1 MKKGLQYLGEVV
13 EEIKR
18 CGMTAGEKVAKKK
31 VEKKKVEKKKA
42 AKKGKKSAKK
52 LEVIESEEESE
63 SSPEM
68 EEEETV
74 KGEEEKTA
82 KEEQEKTAKEEE
94 KTLTNENTT
103 KENEK
108 AKEDSSASIL
118 IPEENEVEEVATSI
132 SEGPEELPTEVKAAS
147 PKESQST
154 DKPAVHKEDSPKK
167 DTDTRLSNAA
177 EKDAESDS
185 YFDEPEY

>member
-52 LEVIESEEESE
+52 LEEIESEEESE

-68 EEEETV
+68 EEEETM

-82 KEEQEKTAKEEE
+82 KEEEEKKTKKEE
-94 KTLTNENTT
+94 KTKEENAS

-167 DTDTRLSNAA
+167 DADTRLSNAA

>member
-18 CGMTAGEKVAKKK
+18 CGMTAGEKVEKKK
-31 VEKKKVEKKKA
+31 VEKKKVAKKKVEKKKA

-52 LEVIESEEESE
+52 LEVIESEEESG
-63 SSPEM
+63 SSEEM

-74 KGEEEKTA
+74 KGEEDKKA
-82 KEEQEKTAKEEE
+82 
-94 KTLTNENTT
+94 LTNENTT

-147 PKESQST
+147 PRESQST
-154 DKPAVHKEDSPKK
+154 DKPALHKEDSPKK
-167 DTDTRLSNAA
+167 DADTRLSNTA

>member
-31 VEKKKVEKKKA
+31 VEKKKVAKKKVEKKKA
-42 AKKGKKSAKK
+42 AKKGTKSAKK
-52 LEVIESEEESE
+52 LEVIESEEESG
-63 SSPEM
+63 SSEEM

-74 KGEEEKTA
+74 KGEEDKKA
-82 KEEQEKTAKEEE
+82 
-94 KTLTNENTT
+94 LTNENTT

-147 PKESQST
+147 PRESQST
-154 DKPAVHKEDSPKK
+154 DKPALHKEDSPKK
-167 DTDTRLSNAA
+167 DADTRLSNTA

>member
-31 VEKKKVEKKKA
+31 VEKKKA
-42 AKKGKKSAKK
+42 AKKGTKSAKK
-52 LEVIESEEESE
+52 LEVIESEEESG

-74 KGEEEKTA
+74 KGEEKT
-82 KEEQEKTAKEEE
+82 EEEE

-147 PKESQST
+147 PRESQST
-154 DKPAVHKEDSPKK
+154 DKPALHKEDSPKK
-167 DTDTRLSNAA
+167 DADTRLSNTA

>member
-1 MKKGLQYLGEVV
+1 M
-13 EEIKR
+13 
-18 CGMTAGEKVAKKK
+18 
-31 VEKKKVEKKKA
+31 
-42 AKKGKKSAKK
+42 
-52 LEVIESEEESE
+52 EVIECEEESE

-74 KGEEEKTA
+74 KGEEKT
-82 KEEQEKTAKEEE
+82 EEEE

-167 DTDTRLSNAA
+167 DADTRLSNAA
-177 EKDAESDS
+177 EKDAGSDS

>member
-31 VEKKKVEKKKA
+31 VEKKKA
-42 AKKGKKSAKK
+42 TKKGKKSAKK

-82 KEEQEKTAKEEE
+82 KEEEEKKTKKEE
-94 KTLTNENTT
+94 KTKEENAS

-147 PKESQST
+147 PRESQST

-167 DTDTRLSNAA
+167 DADTRLSNAA

>member
-31 VEKKKVEKKKA
+31 VAKKKVAKKKVEKKKA
-42 AKKGKKSAKK
+42 AKKGTKSAKK
-52 LEVIESEEESE
+52 LEVIESEEESG
-63 SSPEM
+63 SSEEM

-74 KGEEEKTA
+74 KGEEDKKA
-82 KEEQEKTAKEEE
+82 
-94 KTLTNENTT
+94 LTNENTT

-154 DKPAVHKEDSPKK
+154 DKPALHKEDSPKK
-167 DTDTRLSNAA
+167 DADTRLSNTA

>member
-42 AKKGKKSAKK
+42 AKKGTKSAKK
-52 LEVIESEEESE
+52 LEVIESEEESG

-74 KGEEEKTA
+74 KGEEKT
-82 KEEQEKTAKEEE
+82 EEEE
-94 KTLTNENTT
+94 KALTNENTT

-154 DKPAVHKEDSPKK
+154 DKPALHKEDSPKK
-167 DTDTRLSNAA
+167 DADTRLSNTA

>member
-31 VEKKKVEKKKA
+31 VEKKKAAKKKA
-42 AKKGKKSAKK
+42 AKKGTKSAKK
-52 LEVIESEEESE
+52 LEVIESEEESG

-74 KGEEEKTA
+74 KGEEKT
-82 KEEQEKTAKEEE
+82 EEEE

-147 PKESQST
+147 PRESQST
-154 DKPAVHKEDSPKK
+154 DKPALHKEDSPKK
-167 DTDTRLSNAA
+167 DADTRLSNTA

>member
-31 VEKKKVEKKKA
+31 V
-42 AKKGKKSAKK
+42 AKKGTKSAKK
-52 LEVIESEEESE
+52 LEVIESEEESG

-74 KGEEEKTA
+74 KGEEKT
-82 KEEQEKTAKEEE
+82 EEEE

-147 PKESQST
+147 PRESQST
-154 DKPAVHKEDSPKK
+154 DKPALHKEDSPKK
-167 DTDTRLSNAA
+167 DADTRLSNTA

>member
-31 VEKKKVEKKKA
+31 VAKKKAAKKKVEKK
-42 AKKGKKSAKK
+42 GTKSAKK
-52 LEVIESEEESE
+52 LEVIESEEESG

-74 KGEEEKTA
+74 KGEEKT
-82 KEEQEKTAKEEE
+82 EEEE

-147 PKESQST
+147 PRESQST
-154 DKPAVHKEDSPKK
+154 DKPALHKEDSPKK
-167 DTDTRLSNAA
+167 DADTRLSNTA

>member
-31 VEKKKVEKKKA
+31 VEKKKV
-42 AKKGKKSAKK
+42 AKKGKTSAKK

-74 KGEEEKTA
+74 KGEEKTEEEEEKT
-82 KEEQEKTAKEEE
+82 EKKE
-94 KTLTNENTT
+94 KTLTNENTKENENT
-103 KENEK
+103 SKENEK

-154 DKPAVHKEDSPKK
+154 DKPALHKEDSPKK
-167 DTDTRLSNAA
+167 DADTRLSNTA

>member
-31 VEKKKVEKKKA
+31 VEKKKVEKKKV
-42 AKKGKKSAKK
+42 AKKGTKSAKK
-52 LEVIESEEESE
+52 LEVIESEEESG

-74 KGEEEKTA
+74 KGEEKT
-82 KEEQEKTAKEEE
+82 EEEE
-94 KTLTNENTT
+94 KALTNENTT

-147 PKESQST
+147 PRESQST
-154 DKPAVHKEDSPKK
+154 DKPALHKEDSPKK
-167 DTDTRLSNAA
+167 DADTRLSNTA

>member
-31 VEKKKVEKKKA
+31 VEKKKVAKKKVEKK
-42 AKKGKKSAKK
+42 GTKSAKK
-52 LEVIESEEESE
+52 LEVIESEEESG

-74 KGEEEKTA
+74 KGEEKT
-82 KEEQEKTAKEEE
+82 EEEE
-94 KTLTNENTT
+94 KALTNENTT

-154 DKPAVHKEDSPKK
+154 DKPALHKEDSPKK
-167 DTDTRLSNAA
+167 DADTRLSNTA

>member
-31 VEKKKVEKKKA
+31 VEKKKA
-42 AKKGKKSAKK
+42 TKKGKKSAKK

-74 KGEEEKTA
+74 KGEEKT
-82 KEEQEKTAKEEE
+82 EEEE
-94 KTLTNENTT
+94 KTLTNENTS

-147 PKESQST
+147 PRESQST

-167 DTDTRLSNAA
+167 DADTRLSNAA

>member
-31 VEKKKVEKKKA
+31 VEKKKVAKKKVEKKKV
-42 AKKGKKSAKK
+42 AKKGTKSAKK
-52 LEVIESEEESE
+52 LEVIESEEESG
-63 SSPEM
+63 SSEEM

-74 KGEEEKTA
+74 KGEEDKKA
-82 KEEQEKTAKEEE
+82 
-94 KTLTNENTT
+94 LTNENTT

-147 PKESQST
+147 PRESQST
-154 DKPAVHKEDSPKK
+154 DKPALHKEDSPKK
-167 DTDTRLSNAA
+167 DADTRLSNTA

>member
-18 CGMTAGEKVAKKK
+18 CGMTAGEKAA
-31 VEKKKVEKKKA
+31 KKVEKKKA
-42 AKKGKKSAKK
+42 AKKGKKAAKK

-63 SSPEM
+63 SSPEI
-68 EEEETV
+68 EEEE
-74 KGEEEKTA
+74 K
-82 KEEQEKTAKEEE
+82 AKEEE
-94 KTLTNENTT
+94 EKAKEEENTS

-132 SEGPEELPTEVKAAS
+132 SEGPDELPTEVKAAS

-154 DKPAVHKEDSPKK
+154 DTTALHKEDSPKK
-167 DTDTRLSNAA
+167 EADTRLSNAA

>member
-31 VEKKKVEKKKA
+31 VEKKKA
-42 AKKGKKSAKK
+42 TKKGKKSAKK

-68 EEEETV
+68 EEEETM
-74 KGEEEKTA
+74 KGEEKTA
-82 KEEQEKTAKEEE
+82 KEEEEKKTKKEE
-94 KTLTNENTT
+94 KTKEENAS

-154 DKPAVHKEDSPKK
+154 DKPAVHKEDLPKK

>member
-31 VEKKKVEKKKA
+31 VEKKKAAKKVEKKKA
-42 AKKGKKSAKK
+42 AKKGTKSAKK
-52 LEVIESEEESE
+52 LEVIESEEESG

-74 KGEEEKTA
+74 KGEEKT
-82 KEEQEKTAKEEE
+82 EEEE

-154 DKPAVHKEDSPKK
+154 DKPALHKEDSPKK
-167 DTDTRLSNAA
+167 DADTRLSNTA

>member
-18 CGMTAGEKVAKKK
+18 CGMKAGEKVAKK
-31 VEKKKVEKKKA
+31 
-42 AKKGKKSAKK
+42 GKKRVKR

-63 SSPEM
+63 SPGEM
-68 EEEETV
+68 EEE
-74 KGEEEKTA
+74 KSPRKEEKESTLREDPIALREDPIALREDA
-82 KEEQEKTAKEEE
+82 KPIEE
-94 KTLTNENTT
+94 
-103 KENEK
+103 
-108 AKEDSSASIL
+108 SSPSIL
-118 IPEENEVEEVATSI
+118 IEEENKVEEVATSI
-132 SEGPEELPTEVKAAS
+132 SKGSEELPTEMKAAS

-154 DKPAVHKEDSPKK
+154 DQLAVHKEESPKK
-167 DTDTRLSNAA
+167 DNDIRLSNGG

>member
-31 VEKKKVEKKKA
+31 VAKKKAAKKKA
-42 AKKGKKSAKK
+42 AKKGTKSAKK
-52 LEVIESEEESE
+52 LEVIESEEESG

-74 KGEEEKTA
+74 KGEEKT
-82 KEEQEKTAKEEE
+82 EEEE

-154 DKPAVHKEDSPKK
+154 DKPALHKEDSPKK
-167 DTDTRLSNAA
+167 DADTRLSNTA

>member
-31 VEKKKVEKKKA
+31 VEKKKVAKKKVEKKKA
-42 AKKGKKSAKK
+42 AKKGTKSAKK

-63 SSPEM
+63 SSEEM

-74 KGEEEKTA
+74 KGEEKT
-82 KEEQEKTAKEEE
+82 EEEE

>member
-31 VEKKKVEKKKA
+31 VEKKKVAKKKVEKKKA
-42 AKKGKKSAKK
+42 AKKGTKSAKK
-52 LEVIESEEESE
+52 LEVIESEEESG

-74 KGEEEKTA
+74 KGEEKT
-82 KEEQEKTAKEEE
+82 EEEE
-94 KTLTNENTT
+94 KALTNENTT

-147 PKESQST
+147 PRESQST

-167 DTDTRLSNAA
+167 DADTRLSNAA

>member
-31 VEKKKVEKKKA
+31 VEKKKVAKKKA
-42 AKKGKKSAKK
+42 AKKKVEKKGTKSAKK
-52 LEVIESEEESE
+52 LEVIESEEESG
-63 SSPEM
+63 SSEEM

-74 KGEEEKTA
+74 KGEEDKKA
-82 KEEQEKTAKEEE
+82 
-94 KTLTNENTT
+94 LTNENTT

-147 PKESQST
+147 PRESQST
-154 DKPAVHKEDSPKK
+154 DKPALHKEDSPKK
-167 DTDTRLSNAA
+167 DADTRLSNTA

>member
-31 VEKKKVEKKKA
+31 VAKKKA

-74 KGEEEKTA
+74 KGEEKT
-82 KEEQEKTAKEEE
+82 EEEE

-167 DTDTRLSNAA
+167 DADTRLSNAA

>member
-31 VEKKKVEKKKA
+31 VAKKKA

-74 KGEEEKTA
+74 KGEEKT
-82 KEEQEKTAKEEE
+82 EEEE

-167 DTDTRLSNAA
+167 DADTRLSNAA
-177 EKDAESDS
+177 EKDAGSDS

>member
-31 VEKKKVEKKKA
+31 VEKKKV
-42 AKKGKKSAKK
+42 AKKGTKSAKK
-52 LEVIESEEESE
+52 LEVIESEEESG

-74 KGEEEKTA
+74 KGEEKT
-82 KEEQEKTAKEEE
+82 EEEE

-147 PKESQST
+147 PRESQST
-154 DKPAVHKEDSPKK
+154 DKPALHKEDSPKK
-167 DTDTRLSNAA
+167 DADTRLSNTA

>member
-42 AKKGKKSAKK
+42 AKKGTKSAKK
-52 LEVIESEEESE
+52 LEVIESEEESG

-74 KGEEEKTA
+74 KGEEKT
-82 KEEQEKTAKEEE
+82 EEEE

-147 PKESQST
+147 PRESQST
-154 DKPAVHKEDSPKK
+154 DKPALHKEDSPKK
-167 DTDTRLSNAA
+167 DADTRLSNTA

>member
-31 VEKKKVEKKKA
+31 VEKKKVEKK
-42 AKKGKKSAKK
+42 GTKSAKK
-52 LEVIESEEESE
+52 LEVIESEEESG

-74 KGEEEKTA
+74 KGEEKT
-82 KEEQEKTAKEEE
+82 EEEE
-94 KTLTNENTT
+94 KALTNENTT

-154 DKPAVHKEDSPKK
+154 DKPALHKEDSPKK
-167 DTDTRLSNAA
+167 DADTRLSNTA

>member
-42 AKKGKKSAKK
+42 AKKGTKSAKK
-52 LEVIESEEESE
+52 LEVIESEEESG
-63 SSPEM
+63 SSEEM

-74 KGEEEKTA
+74 KGEEDKKA
-82 KEEQEKTAKEEE
+82 
-94 KTLTNENTT
+94 LTNENTT

-154 DKPAVHKEDSPKK
+154 DKPALHKEDSPKK
-167 DTDTRLSNAA
+167 DADTRLSNTA

>member
-31 VEKKKVEKKKA
+31 VAKKKVEKKA
-42 AKKGKKSAKK
+42 AKKAAKSAKK
-52 LEVIESEEESE
+52 LEVIESEEESG

-74 KGEEEKTA
+74 KGEEKT
-82 KEEQEKTAKEEE
+82 EEEE

-147 PKESQST
+147 PRESQST
-154 DKPAVHKEDSPKK
+154 DKPALHKEDSPKK
-167 DTDTRLSNAA
+167 DADTRLSNTA

>member
-31 VEKKKVEKKKA
+31 VEKKKA

-63 SSPEM
+63 SSEEM

-74 KGEEEKTA
+74 KGEEKT
-82 KEEQEKTAKEEE
+82 EEE
-94 KTLTNENTT
+94 TVKGEEDKKALTNENTT

-154 DKPAVHKEDSPKK
+154 DKPALHKEDSPKK
-167 DTDTRLSNAA
+167 DADTRLSNTA

>member
-42 AKKGKKSAKK
+42 KSAKK
-52 LEVIESEEESE
+52 LEVIESEEESG

-74 KGEEEKTA
+74 KGEEKT
-82 KEEQEKTAKEEE
+82 EEEE

-147 PKESQST
+147 LRESQST
-154 DKPAVHKEDSPKK
+154 DKPALHKEDSPKK
-167 DTDTRLSNAA
+167 DADTRLSNTA

>member
-1 MKKGLQYLGEVV
+1 M
-13 EEIKR
+13 
-18 CGMTAGEKVAKKK
+18 
-31 VEKKKVEKKKA
+31 EKKKA
-42 AKKGKKSAKK
+42 AKK

-68 EEEETV
+68 EEEET
-74 KGEEEKTA
+74 A

-94 KTLTNENTT
+94 KTLTNENTS

-167 DTDTRLSNAA
+167 DADTRLSNAA

>member
-31 VEKKKVEKKKA
+31 VAKKKVEKKKVAKKKVERKKA
-42 AKKGKKSAKK
+42 AKKGAKSAKK
-52 LEVIESEEESE
+52 LEVIESEEESG

-74 KGEEEKTA
+74 KGEEKT
-82 KEEQEKTAKEEE
+82 EEEE

-147 PKESQST
+147 PRESQST
-154 DKPAVHKEDSPKK
+154 DKPALHKEDSPKK
-167 DTDTRLSNAA
+167 DADTRLSNTA

>member
-31 VEKKKVEKKKA
+31 VEKKKVAKKKVEKKKA
-42 AKKGKKSAKK
+42 AKKGTKSAKK
-52 LEVIESEEESE
+52 LEVIESEEESG
-63 SSPEM
+63 SSEEM

-74 KGEEEKTA
+74 KGEEKT
-82 KEEQEKTAKEEE
+82 EEEE

-154 DKPAVHKEDSPKK
+154 DKPALHKEDSPKK
-167 DTDTRLSNAA
+167 DADTRLSNTA

>member
-167 DTDTRLSNAA
+167 DADTRLSNAA

>member
-31 VEKKKVEKKKA
+31 VEKKKA
-42 AKKGKKSAKK
+42 AKKGTKSAKK
-52 LEVIESEEESE
+52 LEVIESEEESG
-63 SSPEM
+63 SSEEM

-74 KGEEEKTA
+74 KGEEKT
-82 KEEQEKTAKEEE
+82 EEEE

-147 PKESQST
+147 PRESQST
-154 DKPAVHKEDSPKK
+154 DKPALHKEDSPKK
-167 DTDTRLSNAA
+167 DADTRLSNTA

>member
-31 VEKKKVEKKKA
+31 VAKKKAAKKKA
-42 AKKGKKSAKK
+42 AKKGTKSAKK
-52 LEVIESEEESE
+52 LEVIESEEESG

-74 KGEEEKTA
+74 KGEEKT
-82 KEEQEKTAKEEE
+82 EEEE
-94 KTLTNENTT
+94 KALTNENTT

-154 DKPAVHKEDSPKK
+154 DKPALHKEDSPKK
-167 DTDTRLSNAA
+167 DADTRLSNTA

>member
-31 VEKKKVEKKKA
+31 VEKK
-42 AKKGKKSAKK
+42 GKKSAKK
-52 LEVIESEEESE
+52 LEVIESEEESG

-74 KGEEEKTA
+74 KGEEKT
-82 KEEQEKTAKEEE
+82 EEEE

-108 AKEDSSASIL
+108 AKEDSSANIL

-147 PKESQST
+147 PRESQST
-154 DKPAVHKEDSPKK
+154 DKPALHKEDSPKK
-167 DTDTRLSNAA
+167 DADTRLSNTA